1 MPWTRP
7 TKVELQSLELKSLQL
22 LATADV
28 LLALLSFYSFAPRSK
43 RTIQSLKRW
52 AWYQTVPDKCIQ
64 MPDKFV
70 MFHVSYVFQNMS
82 RQRYVDLP
90 DLHTSKRDDL
100 SRPGF
105 RRTLP
110 TSIQH
115 LPTFLEVWWSMRLA
129 FDIVWPLE
137 EEVLRLRDLS
147 VKSLSQIMWVL
158 NVHFAHFTHSAFV
171 GSKTVRRIPPCFRGT
186 AALWGCTARVAAR
199 FEQDFKWFWM
209 WIYNSIQSVFVTVRI
224 LS

>member
-28 LLALLSFYSFAPRSK
+28 LLAK
-43 RTIQSLKRW
+43 
-52 AWYQTVPDKCIQ
+52 
-64 MPDKFV
+64 
-70 MFHVSYVFQNMS
+70 HV
-82 RQRYVDLP
+82 
-90 DLHTSKRDDL
+90 TSKVCWYTWPSHFEKGR
-100 SRPGF
+100 SIEAGIPKNPSNINPTASNVF
-105 RRTLP
+105 R
-110 TSIQH
+110 
-115 LPTFLEVWWSMRLA
+115 SMMKYA

-137 EEVLRLRDLS
+137 EEVLRLSDLS

-199 FEQDFKWFWM
+199 FEQDFKF
-209 WIYNSIQSVFVTVRI
+209 SDGFECASTIQFN
-224 LS
+224 LFL